1 MKKVILPLLL
11 LFCPFFATA
20 TELVQWQRIPL
31 PVELHVGHERVLL
44 INKNVRV
51 GYPAELGD
59 KLRIQSS
66 GGTVYLRASKPFT
79 DTRLQLHDVESGE
92 LILLDVRAADGDALE
107 PLELR
112 YDEAVYRN
120 DIPDRPDTEAPADS
134 VAETP
139 FPVPVALTRYAA
151 QMLYAPLR
159 TVEPVVG
166 IRQAPARLPAT
177 VTTLLPTEPVTATP
191 LAAWQLDGYAVTAI
205 RLQNRSP
212 GRIHLDPRALQGAF
226 VAATF
231 QHDWIG
237 AQGTPQDTTVAYLVT
252 DGGADH
258 AILPEPP
265 AVEKGNKGAKR

>member
-1 MKKVILPLLL
+1 MKKVILPLLFL
-11 LFCPFFATA
+11 CCPPAGA

-31 PVELHVGHERVLL
+31 PVELHVGHERVLF

-66 GGTVYLRASKPFT
+66 GGTVYLRASKPFA

-112 YDEAVYRN
+112 YDKAVYRN
-120 DIPDRPDTEAPADS
+120 DVPDRPDIEPPADTG
-134 VAETP
+134 ADTP
-139 FPVPVALTRYAA
+139 FPVPVMLTRYVA
-151 QMLYAPLR
+151 QRLYAPLR
-159 TVEPVVG
+159 AVEPAAG
-166 IRQAPARLPAT
+166 IRQIPTRLPAT
-177 VTTLLPTEPVTATP
+177 VTTLLPTEPVVAMP
-191 LAAWQLDGYAVTAI
+191 LAAWQLGSYQVTAFK
-205 RLQNRSP
+205 LQNQSQTP
-212 GRIHLDPRALQGAF
+212 IHLDPRALQGSF

-231 QHDWIG
+231 QHGWIG
-237 AQGTPQDTTVAYLVT
+237 AQGTPEDTTVAYLVT
-252 DGGADH
+252 DGGADR

-265 AVEKGNKGAKR
+265 TAATREKGAKR